1 MIFNSDNSLFTVEH
15 RKHSKCLNSNIFSIS
30 QKRLAHREFD
40 GVVTT
45 SRCEFCNG
53 PLHVLPIIL
62 CEESL
67 RCRPQMQVKA
77 LLWKSREILEDMDT
91 TSSGLKSS
99 ETINSFLSAHI
110 LKACISDGM
119 GVCLSLE
126 LVACAFRKAPSVL
139 KGKYTFYGP
148 IQVTSFF
155 REGLA
160 YWTQNEGKPHTTS

>member
-1 MIFNSDNSLFTVEH
+1 MEH

-30 QKRLAHREFD
+30 QKILAHFEFD
-40 GVVTT
+40 GIVTT
-45 SRCEFCNG
+45 GRCEFCNG
-53 PLHVLPIIL
+53 PMLVPLIMWRQFTVPSTNAGQSFFYAKQRNSGRHGHHIL
-62 CEESL
+62 GAKE
-67 RCRPQMQVKA
+67 QWDHQH
-77 LLWKSREILEDMDT
+77 
-91 TSSGLKSS
+91 
-99 ETINSFLSAHI
+99 FLSAHI

-119 GVCLSLE
+119 GVCLSLQ

-160 YWTQNEGKPHTTS
+160 YWT

>member
-1 MIFNSDNSLFTVEH
+1 MIFKSYNSLFTVEH
-15 RKHSKCLNSNIFSIS
+15 RKHSKCLNSKIFSIS
-30 QKRLAHREFD
+30 RKRLAHREFD

-45 SRCEFCNG
+45 SRREFTVPSTNAG
-53 PLHVLPIIL
+53 Q
-62 CEESL
+62 SFF
-67 RCRPQMQVKA
+67 MQ
-77 LLWKSREILEDMDT
+77 SREILEDMDT

-99 ETINSFLSAHI
+99 ATINSFYQHT
-110 LKACISDGM
+110 SDKKSWWSHCNHQLFWWSQCDHLWWHGGFFESM
-119 GVCLSLE
+119 E

-160 YWTQNEGKPHTTS
+160 YWTQN

>member
-53 PLHVLPIIL
+53 PLHVPPIIL
-62 CEESL
+62 CERVYGAVHKCRSKLFYTKQRNSGRHGHHIL
-67 RCRPQMQVKA
+67 RAKEQWDHQ
-77 LLWKSREILEDMDT
+77 L
-91 TSSGLKSS
+91 
-99 ETINSFLSAHI
+99 FLSAHI

-160 YWTQNEGKPHTTS
+160 YWTQN